1 MIIKE
6 RIHENLERFYSSDGF
21 KIQKVGTDEIYDDA
35 IELVEL
41 NREYVE
47 TNIPIDDETAD
58 LIEKQYAEAGRILL
72 GEEIQ
77 EENSGE
83 AEEPAGEVEDE
94 HNR

>member
-6 RIHENLERFYSSDGF
+6 KIHENLERFYSSEGL

-41 NREYVE
+41 NREYIE
-47 TNIPIDDETAD
+47 TDIPIDDESAD
-58 LIEKQYAEAGRILL
+58 VIEKQYAEAGRILL

-77 EENSGE
+77 EETAASDS
-83 AEEPAGEVEDE
+83 EPGEVQDE